1 MTNFNTN
8 SNVNSDELI
17 YEMMIVSLE
26 DKIKELK
33 KIMETQNNLVQ
44 KIMTK
49 FVDSSNELSKYKEK
63 YGEL

>member
-1 MTNFNTN
+1 MT
-8 SNVNSDELI
+8 NVNSDELI

-44 KIMTK
+44 KIMNK